1 MAQTLAE
8 ALAENLK
15 YVDGVDNVLGKF
27 YYLSDPD
34 TLRQAIEQWLVHT
47 PEGRAWLDGLGFV
60 NKEAVIKVIEQI
72 ETNLEESN
80 RNLLSKIHSLRSYV
94 DAKGT
99 ASGDTPLTAE
109 LR

>member
-15 YVDGVDNVLGKF
+15 YLDGVDNILGEF

-47 PEGRAWLDGLGFV
+47 PEGRA
-60 NKEAVIKVIEQI
+60 
-72 ETNLEESN
+72 
-80 RNLLSKIHSLRSYV
+80 
-94 DAKGT
+94 
-99 ASGDTPLTAE
+99 
-109 LR
+109 